1 MFLQIPKETDFED
14 EERIMEVSFSRL
26 KYDGKGEKAKKSYL
40 VIQRAIPRLLR
51 FKKSD
56 TMVDIKMKLYG
67 YMKEAWKF
75 DDDDEIN
82 EEYINSMMYLNLR
95 NNSPIK
101 ETSKY
106 SVTREVC
113 EFCGDS
119 HTGNKELCEI

>member
-56 TMVDIKMKLYG
+56 TMVDIKMKLYD

-75 DDDDEIN
+75 DDDDEIKKN
-82 EEYINSMMYLNLR
+82 KDKYLHDYEMM
-95 NNSPIK
+95 
-101 ETSKY
+101 
-106 SVTREVC
+106 VC
-113 EFCGDS
+113 
-119 HTGNKELCEI
+119 KI